1 MKHNNSLFL
10 SPRAAKKKK
19 HPLTIAGKKTE
30 KMQWIPPRLF
40 FSFIAS
46 SRLPKAL
53 KKSKEWKSVT
63 NESTFYDAQI
73 ELFFMLIWEKYDFSF
88 RVYFYNFAGTK
99 ERNSRNYLPLKS
111 SFFIEDQVFIE
122 RREENKANIYEFLRH
137 SNNFTI
143 FFINHVKR
151 KSSKWPV
158 TIWC

>member
-73 ELFFMLIWEKYDFSF
+73 ELFFMLIWEKYVLSF

-99 ERNSRNYLPLKS
+99 ERNSQYQQSELSKNCDAKSWTTQWSS
-111 SFFIEDQVFIE
+111 SFGHFIWPKDHFPS
-122 RREENKANIYEFLRH
+122 YFLY
-137 SNNFTI
+137 
-143 FFINHVKR
+143 
-151 KSSKWPV
+151 
-158 TIWC
+158 

>member
-1 MKHNNSLFL
+1 M
-10 SPRAAKKKK
+10 
-19 HPLTIAGKKTE
+19 
-30 KMQWIPPRLF
+30 M
-40 FSFIAS
+40 
-46 SRLPKAL
+46 
-53 KKSKEWKSVT
+53 
-63 NESTFYDAQI
+63 
-73 ELFFMLIWEKYDFSF
+73 F

-151 KSSKWPV
+151 KSSK
-158 TIWC
+158 

>member
-1 MKHNNSLFL
+1 MQ
-10 SPRAAKKKK
+10 AKKRKK
-19 HPLTIAGKKTE
+19 CNESPLAF
-30 KMQWIPPRLF
+30 F

-73 ELFFMLIWEKYDFSF
+73 ELFFMLIWEKYDFWF

-151 KSSKWPV
+151 KSRNVANDQLQFDVRLPDVKGK
-158 TIWC
+158 